1 MQRILIKILIS
12 TFLLFIGIMIGKPSF
27 GQTEKNKGEVD
38 AQIDF
43 SNIIGKIKPLHGVNQ
58 GPFDY
63 MPEAA
68 PIEVYFKKA
77 GFPSVRLHDVNW
89 PHPDAVDIH
98 TIFPLFDED
107 PDDPK
112 NYTFKKTDDYLLPI
126 IKNNSEIIYRLGESI
141 EQRASYYTH
150 PPKDFKKWAKICVN
164 IIRHYNDGWANGF
177 HYNIKYWEI
186 WNEPEGKSMWT
197 GPVERYFKLYEITA
211 KDIKEYDS
219 TLQVGGPAASRIYH
233 YDLVKPFLAY
243 CKAKSLPLDFFSFHL
258 YTDSLQKM
266 ANNVRLA
273 RSIVDD
279 YGFKNTK
286 IFLDEWHYRDLP
298 WSLLMPGLRIPG
310 SEDYDLY
317 KYKGVGDRQA
327 QQSGQRGA
335 SFSASALM
343 LMQDY
348 PIDVMNFYEADY
360 GNMLSMFDY
369 HGIPKPTYYALYA
382 FNQLYNMK
390 NRVYSSYDNNEHI
403 NDGLMLLAGVSDD
416 KKEGVILLSNFSK
429 STEPFTISIKGFSDS
444 DKIQYKVYLLND
456 YHDLELVKLDGL
468 KVESSNDL
476 KFNMLFPYSVY
487 LIKLIRQ

>member
-1 MQRILIKILIS
+1 MQKILVYA
-12 TFLLFIGIMIGKPSF
+12 FLLFTGIMTVSPSF
-27 GQTEKNKGEVD
+27 AQVEKNEGAVD
-38 AQIDF
+38 ARIDF
-43 SNIIGKIKPLHGVNQ
+43 SNIIGKVRPLHGVNQ

-63 MPEAA
+63 MPESA

-77 GFPSVRLHDVNW
+77 GFPFVRLHDVNW

-98 TIFPLFDED
+98 TIFPLFDAD

-141 EQRASYYTH
+141 EQRARYYTH
-150 PPKDFKKWAKICVN
+150 PPEDFKKWAKICVN

-186 WNEPEGKSMWT
+186 WNEPEGESMWT
-197 GPVERYFKLYEITA
+197 GPVETYFDLYEVTA
-211 KDIKEYDS
+211 RAIKAYDPK
-219 TLQVGGPAASRIYH
+219 LQVGGPAASRIYH

-243 CKAKSLPLDFFSFHL
+243 CKDRYLPLDFFSFHL
-258 YTDSLQKM
+258 YTDSLQEM
-266 ANNVRLA
+266 ADNVKEA

-279 YGFKNTK
+279 YGFKDTRL
-286 IFLDEWHYRDLP
+286 FFDEWHYRDMP

-310 SEDYDLY
+310 NEDYNLY
-317 KYKGVGDRQA
+317 KYKSVSERQA
-327 QQSGQRGA
+327 QQNGQRGA

-348 PIDVMNFYEADY
+348 PVDVMNFYQADY

-369 HGIPKPTYYALYA
+369 HGIPRPTYYALYA

-390 NRVYSSYDNNEHI
+390 NRVGSSYDNKAHI
-403 NDGLMLLAGVSDD
+403 NDGLMLLAGLSDD
-416 KKEGVILLSNFSK
+416 KKEGTILLSNFSGATK
-429 STEPFTISIKGFSDS
+429 PFAISIKGLPDS
-444 DKIQYKVYLLND
+444 GKFKYEVYLLND
-456 YHDLELVKLDGL
+456 YHDLELIKSERLNVDP
-468 KVESSNDL
+468 SDQL
-476 KFNMLFPYSVY
+476 KFDMLFPYSVY
-487 LIKLIRQ
+487 LIKLSRQ